1 MLLNS
6 HLGSITMDL
15 TPGEKFL
22 LVFLLIRCT
31 RGAEGIPIVC
41 DSILAH
47 QLTFENNFHVFCQQ
61 LVSTCRNLNKGRQ
74 ISYMAHRE
82 GLHMQYSGMN
92 FINSLRR
99 LECRQGLLDYATR
112 FGPIFD
118 RLLAFKRETYLTA
131 AEIKEMGTE
140 LSNYVVLAVQD
151 KYKYVGK
158 YNSMDAMR
166 CLMIVAEVLIGCMPT
181 PYSQELHDW
190 FISRQSKKYKQAT
203 TNILQYFCITGASS
217 VNEFIS
223 RIRTETRLG
232 ATVCFATIY
241 VLFCETRVVI
251 NQYGAR
257 SICYLIQQ
265 YKRSPKLRA
274 HTESIRQS
282 LARTTSTKA
291 HTLIV
296 IEGMIQFMK
305 LTKRELRDK
314 MPEKILTAIDIS
326 YELGVLRI
334 CTKVSLDG
342 IPEWGV
348 LRDCLAVVYAQL
360 RQSTGLE
367 YEELRRAATAV
378 GIKVFDK
385 NGVRKHKNQLQKEV
399 GQYIQ
404 KPHLTGRLKRT
415 HAQLVA
421 AVKAKGGN
429 ILSPCGSGKRVRMS
443 KRDMQA
449 YLDTH

>member
-1 MLLNS
+1 
-6 HLGSITMDL
+6 
-15 TPGEKFL
+15 
-22 LVFLLIRCT
+22 
-31 RGAEGIPIVC
+31 
-41 DSILAH
+41 
-47 QLTFENNFHVFCQQ
+47 
-61 LVSTCRNLNKGRQ
+61 
-74 ISYMAHRE
+74 
-82 GLHMQYSGMN
+82 
-92 FINSLRR
+92 
-99 LECRQGLLDYATR
+99 
-112 FGPIFD
+112 
-118 RLLAFKRETYLTA
+118 
-131 AEIKEMGTE
+131 
-140 LSNYVVLAVQD
+140 
-151 KYKYVGK
+151 
-158 YNSMDAMR
+158 
-166 CLMIVAEVLIGCMPT
+166 
-181 PYSQELHDW
+181 
-190 FISRQSKKYKQAT
+190 
-203 TNILQYFCITGASS
+203 
-217 VNEFIS
+217 
-223 RIRTETRLG
+223 
-232 ATVCFATIY
+232 
-241 VLFCETRVVI
+241 
-251 NQYGAR
+251 
-257 SICYLIQQ
+257 
-265 YKRSPKLRA
+265 
-274 HTESIRQS
+274 
-282 LARTTSTKA
+282 
-291 HTLIV
+291 
-296 IEGMIQFMK
+296 MIQFMK

-326 YELGVLRI
+326 YELGVLQI

-421 AVKAKGGN
+421 AVKAEGGN